1 VHDCL
6 GLGHGASLALS
17 PSAMLQVIAGL
28 AGLLLLSGCASAQ
41 DPHWWASVRAA
52 RRAVTEKRT
61 ADAETQ
67 WRQALAEAERSG
79 PDSWQVAYTL
89 QEQARFYASQR
100 RNDEAEQALK
110 RALAIDEKLTPRS
123 PDFARAL
130 TDLAHL
136 YHSEGRFSE
145 AEPLYE
151 RALPMAEAL
160 FGPEHRNVEVIVYL
174 LANLYANEGKY
185 ADAER
190 LYKRL
195 GVDAAIDHLALKEMA
210 LLYEAQG
217 RYAEA
222 EPLRRRLLESAEKT
236 CGPRE
241 IALNLQSNA
250 ALMKMGRP
258 VEAAELEARALA
270 IFPGLPRMAT
280 ARPRIIFDKVE
291 ILAVTPPQV
300 QLINGG
306 YARFEMTASVHYVLQ
321 SADTAALQLSPMT
334 FQSPGCID
342 GSSTSVLHAGPLQQ
356 IARGEGSRTVLIRWF
371 APRAQG
377 SPRGDHGSVT
387 IRTSLWSDQDNQHG
401 RRLLSSSGHPQEL
414 CYELPAPQ
422 ASQLTE

>member
-1 VHDCL
+1 
-6 GLGHGASLALS
+6 
-17 PSAMLQVIAGL
+17 MLQVIAGL

-236 CGPRE
+236 GDPRE

-387 IRTSLWSDQDNQHG
+387 IG
-401 RRLLSSSGHPQEL
+401 LLCGLIKTISTGGGSFPPLATHKSSATNYL
-414 CYELPAPQ
+414 LPRP
-422 ASQLTE
+422 AS

>member
-1 VHDCL
+1 
-6 GLGHGASLALS
+6 
-17 PSAMLQVIAGL
+17 MLQVIAGL

-236 CGPRE
+236 GDPRE